1 MINLAAASSSHL
13 LHLPNR
19 GQIKERLMTL
29 SDETH
34 SQLLAK
40 LPHNSRMSIAVD
52 CWTSPD
58 RKAFLAIT
66 GYFLTDE
73 MDYHEVLLGFRP
85 VSGTHEGKYLAGIVL
100 FVLQKHD
107 LSHRVL
113 GITTDNASSNGT
125 MFSSIT
131 ANLKAQL
138 TESSSLNDTLIDP
151 ELLTIIK
158 NQHHIPCLAHVI
170 QLSVTALLKRLSI
183 EASNDDISYTW
194 ENGEENLA
202 AHHGISRTL
211 EKVSDHF
218 FPLMLFPNLR

>member
-1 MINLAAASSSHL
+1 MINLAASSSSHL

-34 SQLLAK
+34 TQLLSK
-40 LPHNSRMSIAVD
+40 LPQNSKISIAVD

-66 GYFLTDE
+66 GYFLTEE

-85 VSGTHEGKYLAGIVL
+85 VSGTHEGESLVGIVL
-100 FVLQKHD
+100 SVLQKHI

-113 GITTDNASSNGT
+113 GITTDNASNNGT

-131 ANLKAQL
+131 TNLKAQL
-138 TESSSLNDTLIDP
+138 TESSSLNETLADP

-158 NQHHIPCLAHVI
+158 SQHHIPCLAHVI
-170 QLSVTALLKRLSI
+170 QFSVTALLKRLCI
-183 EASNDDISYTW
+183 EASNDDVSYTW

-202 AHHGISRTL
+202 AHHGVSRTL
-211 EKVSDHF
+211 EKVSDPLFILMF
-218 FPLMLFPNLR
+218 FFNLL